1 MKKKPAKQI
10 SRVEKER
17 IAHEKAKKT
26 LTTAVGKALIRAG
39 EAARKTARAYGT
51 PIYYWKNGK
60 MVAEK
65 P

>member
-1 MKKKPAKQI
+1 MKAKRI
-10 SRVEKER
+10 SRAEKAM
-17 IAHEKAKKT
+17 IAHEKAKKA

-39 EAARKTARAYGT
+39 EAARKTARAHGT

-60 MVAEK
+60 AVAEK